1 MMSSHRHPALLL
13 LLLLLPLLGQG
24 WLTALPPAAA
34 PQQPPPRRAR
44 AEAVV
49 LGAASA
55 SASSSAAAAAAGTS
69 TAASPKG
76 GGAASPVTV
85 QQVFVC
91 TNRWCMQRGA
101 GATMGSFIGLTPYG
115 SKIRVQGVDCLGRCN
130 KGPNI
135 RLLKSNGTFEE
146 LSYIDSVD
154 KVYDVFTSQLGIA
167 INQSSADCLKLNFQ
181 GNAHLD
187 KNEVDQA
194 IDCYD
199 KAIPLSHKGQ
209 EGVLRVMR
217 STAYLQRAYTHFMQF
232 RELVDQIA
240 QPLPDQAVFRFLEM
254 VQGTAPFL
262 VVPILS
268 RLTQAYEARGRLYRL
283 TKFQFS
289 LFEFAVH
296 KACHDALT
304 ATHILPNFTKSWI
317 RAGHGLRFLRRFKDA
332 IACYEVVVKIDP
344 STAKELE
351 QEIELLDKVQRYVEN
366 ARDQGI
372 SEESLVIT
380 LDSLGVFACS

>member
-1 MMSSHRHPALLL
+1 MS
-13 LLLLLPLLGQG
+13 
-24 WLTALPPAAA
+24 
-34 PQQPPPRRAR
+34 
-44 AEAVV
+44 
-49 LGAASA
+49 
-55 SASSSAAAAAAGTS
+55 
-69 TAASPKG
+69 
-76 GGAASPVTV
+76 V

-115 SKIRVQGVDCLGRCN
+115 SQMRVQGVDCLGRCN

-146 LSYIDSVD
+146 LSYIDSVE
-154 KVYDVFTSQLGIA
+154 KVYDVFTSQLGIS

-194 IDCYD
+194 IGCYD

-240 QPLPDQAVFRFLEM
+240 QPLPDQAVFGLLER
-254 VQGTAPFL
+254 VHASSPFL

-268 RLTQAYEARGRLYRL
+268 RLTQVYEARGRLYRL
-283 TKFQFS
+283 TTFQFS

-332 IACYEVVVKIDP
+332 IACYQVVVKIDP

-351 QEIELLDKVQRYVEN
+351 QEIELLEKVQRYVAN
-366 ARDQGI
+366 AREQGV

-380 LDSLGVFACS
+380 LDALGVFACS

>member
-1 MMSSHRHPALLL
+1 M
-13 LLLLLPLLGQG
+13 
-24 WLTALPPAAA
+24 
-34 PQQPPPRRAR
+34 
-44 AEAVV
+44 
-49 LGAASA
+49 
-55 SASSSAAAAAAGTS
+55 
-69 TAASPKG
+69 
-76 GGAASPVTV
+76 

-101 GATMGSFIGLTPYG
+101 GATMGSFIGLTPFG

-154 KVYDVFTSQLGIA
+154 KVRRGGRRERGREGGVSRDRFGSWIRGIRLRKGGRKQSFLLPLEPITYSHHPPSHPHHTHPPHHPIQVYDIFTSQLGIS

-187 KNEVDQA
+187 KNEVNQA
-194 IDCYD
+194 IECYD

-240 QPLPDQAVFRFLEM
+240 QPLPDQAVFRFL
-254 VQGTAPFL
+254 QSTHASSPFL

-317 RAGHGLRFLRRFKDA
+317 RAGMFVWMGGREGA
-332 IACYEVVVKIDP
+332 
-344 STAKELE
+344 
-351 QEIELLDKVQRYVEN
+351 YV
-366 ARDQGI
+366 
-372 SEESLVIT
+372 
-380 LDSLGVFACS
+380 